1 MTDVLSFEESQ
12 KEELSNIIFKIV
24 TIGIEKS
31 GHYKNNSTWRGRNIT
46 IQDKTG
52 IIKILMAWNDQSK
65 SFEEGKSYKVYD
77 LSWKPYN
84 DSMQPQLSTVTKIEQ
99 VDNFTVQKKIES
111 EKPSSSDEFLK
122 NKQKQLQLEQMS
134 YQQKIKK
141 LKEKYPDFVTSK
153 QIELDKLLILDSMVN
168 ESLTQANTLPN
179 PQKVGLYMKILNE
192 VKEQ

>member
-12 KEELSNIIFKIV
+12 KEELSNIVIKII

-31 GHYKNNSTWRGRNIT
+31 GTRQNNSKWRGKNIT

-52 IIKILMAWNDQSK
+52 LIKVLMAWDNQAD
-65 SFEEGKSYKVYD
+65 SFEEGKSYKLYD

-84 DSMQPQLSTVTKIEQ
+84 DSMQAQLSTVTKIEP
-99 VDNFTVQKKIES
+99 VDNFIIEKQTNNETS
-111 EKPSSSDEFLK
+111 TNKEFLK
-122 NKQKQLQLEQMS
+122 QKQKEIKKQQDN
-134 YQQKIKK
+134 YQQKIKE
-141 LKEKYPDFVTSK
+141 LKEKYPEFVTSK

-168 ESLTQANTLPN
+168 ESLTQNNTPPH

-192 VKEQ
+192 VKDD